1 MTSEQYSSRLRKMT
15 AADADYLRDESRLV
29 GRANDIAFPVSE
41 ADVRAVLVECAMR
54 GESVTC
60 QGSRTGI
67 TGGASPSGGC
77 VLNLSRM
84 NRIVGLGFD
93 SATGHF
99 TVRVQPGVLLRD
111 LRERLR
117 SRSFGPEDAAP
128 DVLSAFQAGP
138 DWEFPPDPTETTAS
152 LGGMIACNSSGAR
165 SYRYGAV
172 RRYVLALRV
181 LLVDGRV
188 LIVRR
193 GAQRAQG
200 RRFALFAED
209 GSQINGKLPS
219 YVMPMVKNAAGYYAR
234 DDMDLVDLFV
244 GSEGTLGVM
253 TEAELELLPA
263 SALQWGVMI
272 FLPRETMVSES
283 VLALRNMSVR
293 WSAIEYFDA
302 RSLEFLQAIRS
313 RVGAL
318 QTLPELKREWQA
330 AVYVEWDAEDENAAM
345 AAMEELNEHICAL
358 GISEEAAWTA
368 VDESAM
374 ARLREF
380 RHALPEQVNTRIDD
394 LRKQEPGLTKLG
406 TDMAVPDERLG
417 DALALYRQ
425 GIQEYGLEA
434 VQFGHIGD
442 NNIHVNILPRTME
455 ERERGKRLYLEWARQ
470 VIAWG
475 GTISA
480 EHGVGKLKVDLLRE
494 MYGAQ
499 GIREM
504 LEVKRAFDPE
514 LRLGPETLFG
524 VRL

>member
-1 MTSEQYSSRLRKMT
+1 MTSERQPSRCRT
-15 AADADYLRDESRLV
+15 ITDADADYLRDESRWV
-29 GRANDIAFPVSE
+29 GRASSIAFPETE
-41 ADVRAVLVECAMR
+41 AEVRAVLAECLAR
-54 GESVTC
+54 GEPVTC

-67 TGGASPSGGC
+67 TGGAAPWGGC

-84 NRIVGLGFD
+84 NRVVGLGVNP
-93 SATGHF
+93 ATGHF

-117 SRSFGPEDAAP
+117 SRSFGLKDADP
-128 DVLSAFQAGP
+128 HVLADFQAGP
-138 DWEFPPDPTETTAS
+138 GWEFPPDPTETTAS

-172 RRYVLALRV
+172 RQYVLALRV
-181 LLVDGRV
+181 LLADGRV

-200 RRFALFAED
+200 RRFELFAENN
-209 GSQINGKLPS
+209 SQINGHLPS
-219 YVMPMVKNAAGYYAR
+219 YAMPAVKNAAGYYAR

-244 GSEGTLGVM
+244 GSEGTLGVV
-253 TEAELELLPA
+253 TEAELELSPVP
-263 SALQWGVMI
+263 ALQWGVMM
-272 FLPRETMVSES
+272 FLPRETMVPES
-283 VLALRNMSVR
+283 VVALRNMSVR

-318 QTLPELKREWQA
+318 QTLPALKREWQA
-330 AVYVEWDAEDENAAM
+330 AVYVEWDAENEKAAM

-358 GISEEAAWTA
+358 GISEEATWTA
-368 VDESAM
+368 VDEMAM

-380 RHALPEQVNTRIDD
+380 RHALPEQVNARIDV
-394 LRKQEPGLTKLG
+394 LRKHELGLTKLG

-417 DALALYRQ
+417 DALTLYRQ

-442 NNIHVNILPRTME
+442 NHIHVNILPRTVE
-455 ERERGKRLYLEWARQ
+455 ERDRGKRLYLEWARQ
-470 VIAWG
+470 VITWG

-504 LEVKRAFDPE
+504 LKVKRAFDPE
-514 LRLGPETLFG
+514 LRLGPGTLFG
-524 VRL
+524 VR